1 MNGSSTMKF
10 FTIWYTLLILVAGWT
25 IGPSIATWMP
35 EHYCKWYPFIPV
47 FFYIFGWFNISMFE
61 TCRKLAPQKIQL
73 VYLGTKAVKILFTLL
88 VLLIYSMK
96 VVEKKVEF
104 FLFFFV
110 FYLISLMFESWFFYR
125 YEQGNKKEK

>member
-1 MNGSSTMKF
+1 MNSSSIMKF
-10 FTIWYTLLILVAGWT
+10 FIIWYTLLMLVAGWT
-25 IGPSIATWMP
+25 IGPSIAIWMP
-35 EHYCKWYPFIPV
+35 EHYCNWYPFIPV
-47 FFYIFGWFNISMFE
+47 FFYIFGWFNITMFE
-61 TCRKLAPQKIQL
+61 TCRKFAPQKIQL

-88 VLLIYSMK
+88 VLLIYSIK

-125 YEQGNKKEK
+125 YEQGNKKGK